1 MKKTVKLVVDAGI
14 VPANALEQLV
24 RWKLLPPEL
33 ASSTGRSLA
42 EKGWNSVEEFI
53 SDLRSAISAEDA
65 TVRET
70 ELDPIGGFKEVT
82 LISKGGKVAAEAF
95 VDKLGRVAI
104 PGRYPI
110 ERLKAVAIEDGP
122 QQFVVRA
129 EPRYKGEDVT
139 TWVIYLEERETNELP
154 ADAN

>member
-33 ASSTGRSLA
+33 ASSTGKSLA

-53 SDLRSAISAEDA
+53 TDLRGALEAEDA

-70 ELDPIGGFKEVT
+70 ELDHVGSFKAVT
-82 LISKGGKVAAEAF
+82 LISKEGKVATEAF
-95 VDKLGRVAI
+95 IDKLGRVAI
-104 PGRYPI
+104 PGRFPI
-110 ERLKAVAIEDGP
+110 NQLKAVAIEDGP
-122 QQFVVRA
+122 QQFVVRV
-129 EPRYKGEDVT
+129 EPRYKGDDVT
-139 TWVIYLEERETNELP
+139 TWVIYLEERETDELP
-154 ADAN
+154 ANAN